1 MKRITAF
8 LATVLIFSGIT
19 AGEKKV
25 DVNNV
30 LDAMDKVY
38 RSDSSEI
45 EMKMIVVTSNWK
57 RTMKIKTWSKGM
69 DKTFITI
76 LSPRKDKGVSTLRVD
91 NEMWNYFPKVNK
103 VMKVPPSMMMGS
115 WMGSDFTNDDLVK
128 ENTYREDYT
137 AKIIP
142 SKEKDLIAV
151 EMKPKKNAVSVWG
164 KIVAKVRKIDYLP
177 VSQDF
182 YDEKGKKMRV
192 ITFSDI
198 KEIGG
203 KTIPSKM
210 RITPVNKEG
219 QYTEIIF
226 SKGKFDIKMDKG
238 IFTLRNLQKKR

>member
-1 MKRITAF
+1 MRKVTAF
-8 LATVLIFSGIT
+8 LLTVFIFLGIT
-19 AGEKKV
+19 AGEKKIS
-25 DVNNV
+25 VNDI

-45 EMKMIVVTSNWK
+45 EMKMIVVTPNWK

-69 DKTFITI
+69 DKTFLTI

-115 WMGSDFTNDDLVK
+115 WMGSDFTNDDLVR
-128 ENTYREDYT
+128 ENTYVDDYS

-142 SKEKDLIAV
+142 CEEKDLIAV
-151 EMKPKKNAVSVWG
+151 ELVPKKNTVSVWG
-164 KIVAKVRKIDYLP
+164 KIISKVRKSDFLP
-177 VSQDF
+177 VTQDF

-198 KEIGG
+198 REIGK

-210 RITPVNKEG
+210 RITPVNKKG

-226 SKGKFDIKMDKG
+226 SKGKFDHKVKKG